1 MNPIRA
7 GLANALLLSL
17 LVHGMLLTG
26 VRPGSALDF
35 ERTSRSMQVRMVSVP
50 DTKTTLPAP
59 SFPPPAVPL
68 HPTRP
73 LPEAASRRDST
84 ESGPRPALPK
94 PELAARAAEPPVPRA
109 AEVPVVPAPPA
120 SDFPSIPHV
129 RAADYQFG
137 PRLDPGPRPLG
148 DIEPVFPR
156 EAGLQEGAVV
166 LRLFIDEE
174 GHVDDLVVVSSSP
187 RGLFE
192 KPALAA
198 FGVAKF
204 APGMVLGVPVKSQV
218 TVEVNFTPYNR
229 GAGVSGRTY

>member
-7 GLANALLLSL
+7 GLASALLLSVL
-17 LVHGMLLTG
+17 AHGMLLTG

-35 ERTSRSMQVRMVSVP
+35 ERTSRSMQVRMLSAP
-50 DTKTTLPAP
+50 DTEATLPAA
-59 SFPPPAVPL
+59 SFPPPAAPL

-73 LPEAASRRDST
+73 VPEAASGREST
-84 ESGPRPALPK
+84 ESGPRPAVPR
-94 PELAARAAEPPVPRA
+94 PEVAARAAEPPVPRA
-109 AEVPVVPAPPA
+109 AEVRVVPAPAAP
-120 SDFPSIPHV
+120 DFPSTPHV

-137 PRLDPGPRPLG
+137 PRLDPGPRPLD
-148 DIEPVFPR
+148 DIEPVFPT

-166 LRLFIDEE
+166 LRLFISEG
-174 GHVDDLVVVSSSP
+174 GHVDDAVVVSSSP

-192 KPALAA
+192 KSALAA
-198 FGVAKF
+198 FGVARF